1 MYIKK
6 SLLLS
11 ALVFLLNINI
21 SFSNSKSLD
30 VNDIR
35 LFYNNAAQHS
45 LFHRQKIAYQA
56 KERLTIHGAVYIKG
70 PDETIRTYTY
80 FRNHDRLD
88 CRMEQQQI
96 FRQDQSNG
104 EERRVQHRFQ
114 YLISNGRYYNYS
126 LNIEVEKMGPEFIEV
141 YTSQKDP
148 WKLATTSVSTVGR
161 ALDGYIP
168 GDQGKSILEILDEE
182 SSVLQLRSSMEEI
195 DGHDTYVL
203 ESDTKYGHYNLW
215 VDPNCGFN
223 ARRIVVRRN
232 GDDLFRGKPVC
243 SPRPPLP
250 PNAKPAYPYI
260 PYKEVLYVLD
270 SIVIKQYDDSFVHV
284 SAVGNTTYVY
294 ENDEVV
300 YHKQEYQRADIDL
313 NPDFEKIADAFTLLV
328 PDGATLRD
336 IDSNKRFTWQQGKKL
351 VEWYGSVR
359 YVPKE
364 WSILVGVGKS
374 LPAFDGIKL
383 KLSTEQI
390 RDKTILLC
398 FFDMNQRPSRNC
410 LLQLSTRAKELMAKD
425 VVVVA
430 VQASKVDDSVLKDW
444 VEKNNIPFP
453 VGMIQGDEEKTR
465 FTWGVRSLPWLI
477 LTDKKHAVTAEGFAI
492 NELDEKIKNLNE

>member
-1 MYIKK
+1 MFMKK
-6 SLLLS
+6 PLLGLTLVLLLN
-11 ALVFLLNINI
+11 ANIVFGSL
-21 SFSNSKSLD
+21 KKLD

-35 LFYNNAAQHS
+35 LLYNNAAQQS
-45 LFHRQKIAYQA
+45 LSHRQKIAYQA
-56 KERLTIHGAVYIKG
+56 KERLTIHGAVYVEI
-70 PDETIRTYTY
+70 PDETIRTFT
-80 FRNHDRLD
+80 FLRNHDRLD
-88 CRMEQQQI
+88 CRLGQQQI
-96 FRQDQSNG
+96 FRKDKDND
-104 EERRVQHRFQ
+104 EERRVRHKFQ
-114 YLISNGRYYNYS
+114 YLISSGRYFNYS
-126 LNIEVEKMGPEFIEV
+126 LNTEVEI

-270 SIVIKQYDDSFVHV
+270 SIVIKQYDDSFVPV

-328 PDGATLRD
+328 PDGATLWD
-336 IDSNKRFTWQQGKKL
+336 TDSNKRFTWQQGKKL
-351 VEWYGSVR
+351 VEWYGGVR

-364 WSILVGVGKS
+364 WSILVGVSKS
-374 LPAFDGIKL
+374 LPAFEGIKL
-383 KLSTEQI
+383 NLSAEQVK
-390 RDKTILLC
+390 DKVILYC

-410 LLQLSTRAKELMAKD
+410 LLQLCKRAKELIAKD
-425 VVVVA
+425 VIVVVI
-430 VQASKVDDSVLKDW
+430 QASKVDDSVFHEW
-444 VEKNNIPFP
+444 VAKNNIPFP
-453 VGMIQGDEEKTR
+453 IGRIQGDEEKIR
-465 FTWGVRSLPWLI
+465 FTWNVESLPWLV
-477 LTDKKHAVTAEGFAI
+477 LTDHNHVVTAEGFGLG
-492 NELDEKIKNLNE
+492 ELEDKIRQAGDGK